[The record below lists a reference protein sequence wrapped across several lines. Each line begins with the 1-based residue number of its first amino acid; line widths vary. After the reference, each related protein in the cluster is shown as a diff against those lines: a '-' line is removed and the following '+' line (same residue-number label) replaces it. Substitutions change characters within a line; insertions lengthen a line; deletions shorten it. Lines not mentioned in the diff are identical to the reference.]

1 MRDYWKAAFAW
12 AKRRTELL
20 TWNKA
25 GTSVGLAVATLVIQ
39 SSIGLRTW
47 ESIWLFSIATVVAY
61 ALVSLLS
68 LGWNTIAR
76 APVALDAAK
85 AEEVVGLQARV
96 YQLSGYGRVLGS
108 LQRREDDLRIWI
120 PDYVRKKHDTRAWLK
135 NVVPASLNYRDY
147 AEPLKAWATR
157 PQSEIEIT
165 AEDADSADVK
175 FKVRQ
180 RWFDM

>member
-1 MRDYWKAAFAW
+1 MREYWKTAFAW
-12 AKRRTELL
+12 AKIRTELL

-25 GTSVGLAVATLVIQ
+25 ATSVGLAVATLVIQ

-47 ESIWLFSIATVVAY
+47 TSVWLFGIATVVAY

-85 AEEVVGLQARV
+85 GEEVVALEARV
-96 YQLSGYGRVLGS
+96 YQLTGYGRVLGS
-108 LQRREDDLRIWI
+108 LERREDDLRIWI
-120 PDYVRKKHDTRAWLK
+120 PDYVRKKRDTHAWLK
-135 NVVPASLNYRDY
+135 NVVPSALNYRDY
-147 AEPLKAWATR
+147 VEPLKAWAAR
-157 PQSEIEIT
+157 SQSDIEIT
-165 AEDADSADVK
+165 ADDPASADVK
-175 FKVRQ
+175 FKIRQ